1 MEQSISELESTIIA
15 LTELRDYI
23 QQNILIDNLEELNS
37 KLYGSLKSSV
47 LIFNGVIMPIEED
60 LKCLKVGDHSD
71 DDLNIGTLNEAK
83 NLLQYLNE
91 RFNSLAKDAARVLMI
106 GALNLDKFTENQ
118 CSKNVRDDPLGR

>member
-37 KLYGSLKSSV
+37 KLYGSLKSTV
-47 LIFNGVIMPIEED
+47 LIFNGVIMSIEED